1 MIYIASAYSD
11 VTINGGTFTSTEEV
25 LIEIDA
31 GELTIN
37 GGTFAHNIATNN
49 ISEIASNSG
58 SGSFKGVII
67 GVKPSGSKVSPTLGY
82 GSPVVINLNGG
93 RFSNTLGDVIVLAD
107 QTTNEAHAGSVTVN
121 VTANATITAA
131 IDKNA
136 IAIYDDSAIDNGGC
150 VVSGSDSSVTGIITI
165 VENRGLDSSVAGI
178 ITDTDSPTIDSVSPA
193 EGSLSLGPS
202 ETFIFVVDAADAVG
216 LYELEIDHSMSATL
230 PEFSLYAD
238 STNVYGD
245 FESATQ
251 FTTAAGVQASY
262 DETEQKWT
270 IDFGTGVTNDIVA
283 NGGITFYIVVKDLA
297 GNQFGSMD
305 EVKAD
310 NTFTYTS
317 PAE

>member
-1 MIYIASAYSD
+1 MEIVGDKLVVSD
-11 VTINGGTFTSTEEV
+11 GGT
-25 LIEIDA
+25 I
-31 GELTIN
+31 ELTI
-37 GGTFAHNIATNN
+37 AEDASLDPKDIAWSVYVNN
-49 ISEIASNSG
+49 TAIASLSG
-58 SGSFKGVII
+58 VEAQTGYVTTADGV
-67 GVKPSGSKVSPTLGY
+67 
-82 GSPVVINLNGG
+82 
-93 RFSNTLGDVIVLAD
+93 
-107 QTTNEAHAGSVTVN
+107 VTVN
-121 VTANATITAA
+121 GLSEGTATI
-131 IDKNA
+131 
-136 IAIYDDSAIDNGGC
+136 IAKSTD
-150 VVSGSDSSVTGIITI
+150 GSLLQDTITI
-165 VENRGLDSSVAGI
+165 TVDA
-178 ITDTDSPTIDSVSPA
+178 TAPTIDSVSPA